1 LNRHY
6 FYRGFLRRICSVPV
20 LILTLFTLNVVS
32 GQQLPYQNPDLKPD
46 ERASDLLSRMTL
58 QEKIGQMNKPTG
70 FQESDRELIH
80 QGKISG
86 LYITDPRKSNEL
98 QRIAMEESRL
108 GIPLIFGSDVIH
120 GFATVFPIPLGEA
133 STWNPELIRKASEI
147 AAKEATSHGIRWTY
161 APMVD
166 VARDP
171 RWGRIAEGGGEDP
184 HLNAVMGRAKIRGFM
199 HKPLSDPESMLY
211 CIKHYVGYGAAIGG
225 RDYNTTDL
233 SERTL
238 REIYLPP
245 FYEGIMQDPMYGT
258 AMSAFND
265 LNGIPMT
272 ANEWTLT
279 DILRDEW
286 GFRGFV
292 ISDFDAVA
300 QLIDHGVAKDTAEAA
315 RLAVNAGVDMDMGD
329 AYIKTLAKLVKSGE
343 LDESM
348 IDRSVKR
355 ILRVKFALGLFER
368 PYTDL
373 ERTKHGLLRDEYIKV
388 ARQAAR
394 ESIVL
399 LKNEDDLLPLN
410 KNLSSVAV
418 IGPLANS
425 REHLLGSWSAHG
437 DVGSVVSVLEGIK
450 QAVPDSSVVHY
461 SKGCTVSET
470 DTSGFKAARNLAR
483 NAEVAILVIGEDRD
497 MSGEAA
503 SRASLELPGVQ
514 SQLVKEI
521 HKTGTSVV
529 EVLMNGRPLT
539 INWSVEHVPA
549 ILETWFGGIRA
560 GPAIADVLFGDY
572 NPGGKL
578 PVTFP
583 RSVGQVPLFY
593 NHKSTGRP
601 PSDYK
606 YTSKYLNTPWMPLY
620 PFGYG
625 LSYTTFEYSNLRIN
639 VDQEADEK
647 FPAIEVLVDV
657 TNTGELDGEEVVQ
670 LYVRDKVASITRPVK
685 ELRDFQRIGL
695 ATGETKTVVFD
706 LAATDFAFYD
716 KTMSPI
722 VEAGDFEIMIGGNS
736 RDLLTQLLTI
746 GNSYQLKTTD

>member
-1 LNRHY
+1 MNNYSHQGV
-6 FYRGFLRRICSVPV
+6 FYRIRIISA
-20 LILTLFTLNVVS
+20 LILGVFVFTS
-32 GQQLPYQNPDLKPD
+32 GFGQELPYRNPDLTPE
-46 ERASDLLSRMTL
+46 ERAADLLSRMNLT
-58 QEKIGQMNKPTG
+58 EKIGQMNKPTG
-70 FQESDRELIH
+70 FQESDRELIR

-86 LYITDPRKSNEL
+86 LYITDPRKTNKL
-98 QRIAMEESRL
+98 QRIAMEETRL
-108 GIPLIFGSDVIH
+108 RIPLIFSSDVVH

-133 STWNPELIRKASEI
+133 STWNPALIRKSSEI

-184 HLNAVMGRAKIRGFM
+184 YLNAILGRAKIRGFM

-225 RDYNTTDL
+225 RDYNTTEL

-245 FYEGIMQDPMYGT
+245 FYDGIMQDPMYGT
-258 AMSAFND
+258 VMGAFND
-265 LNGIPMT
+265 LNGIPAT

-279 DILRDEW
+279 EILRDEW
-286 GFRGFV
+286 GFKGFV

-315 RLAVNAGVDMDMGD
+315 RLAVTAGVDMDMGD
-329 AYIKTLAKLVKSGE
+329 AYIKTLEKLVESGE

-355 ILRVKFALGLFER
+355 ILRVKFALGLFDR

-399 LKNEDDLLPLN
+399 LKNEGALLPLK
-410 KNLSSVAV
+410 KNSSSIAV

-425 REHLLGSWSAHG
+425 REDLLGSWSAHG

-450 QAVPDSSVVHY
+450 QAVPDSSVVYY
-461 SKGCTVSET
+461 SKGCTVSGT

-483 NAEVAILVIGEDRD
+483 NAEVAILVIGEGRD

-503 SRASLELPGVQ
+503 SRTSLDLPGVQ

-521 HKTGTSVV
+521 HKTSAPMV

-539 INWSVEHVPA
+539 INWSAEHVPA
-549 ILETWFGGIRA
+549 ILETWFGGIQA

-583 RSVGQVPLFY
+583 RSVGQVPKFY
-593 NHKSTGRP
+593 NHKNTGRP

-606 YTSKYLNTPWMPLY
+606 YTSKYLNTPWTPLF

-625 LSYTTFEYSNLRIN
+625 LSYTSFKYSNFRI
-639 VDQEADEK
+639 EK
-647 FPAIEVLVDV
+647 KQNSGESFPVIEVSVDI
-657 TNTGELDGEEVVQ
+657 TNTEELPGEEVVQ
-670 LYVRDKVASITRPVK
+670 LYIRDKVASVTRPVK
-685 ELRDFQRIGL
+685 ELRDFRRIMLDSGQS
-695 ATGETKTVVFD
+695 KTVKFT
-706 LAATDFAFYD
+706 LEAEDFAFYD
-716 KTMSPI
+716 QAMNRI
-722 VEAGDFEIMIGGNS
+722 VEAGDFEVMIGGNS
-736 RDLLTQLLTI
+736 RDVLTQPLTI
-746 GNSYQLKTTD
+746 ENSYQLKTTD

>member
-1 LNRHY
+1 MNNYSHQGV
-6 FYRGFLRRICSVPV
+6 FCRIRIISA
-20 LILTLFTLNVVS
+20 LILGVFVFTS
-32 GQQLPYQNPDLKPD
+32 GFGQELPYRNPDLTPE
-46 ERASDLLSRMTL
+46 ERAADLLSRMNLT
-58 QEKIGQMNKPTG
+58 EKIGQMNKPTG
-70 FQESDRELIH
+70 FQESDRELIR

-86 LYITDPRKSNEL
+86 LYITDPRKTNKL
-98 QRIAMEESRL
+98 QRIAMEETRL
-108 GIPLIFGSDVIH
+108 RIPLIFSSDVVH

-133 STWNPELIRKASEI
+133 STWNPALIRKSSEI

-184 HLNAVMGRAKIRGFM
+184 YLNAILGRAKIRGFM

-225 RDYNTTDL
+225 RDYNTTEL

-245 FYEGIMQDPMYGT
+245 FYDGIMQDPMYGT
-258 AMSAFND
+258 VMGAFND
-265 LNGIPMT
+265 LNGIPAT

-279 DILRDEW
+279 EILRDEW
-286 GFRGFV
+286 GFKGFV

-315 RLAVNAGVDMDMGD
+315 RLAVTAGVDMDMGD
-329 AYIKTLAKLVKSGE
+329 AYIKTLEKLVESGE

-355 ILRVKFALGLFER
+355 ILRVKFALGLFDR

-399 LKNEDDLLPLN
+399 LKNEGALLPLK
-410 KNLSSVAV
+410 KNSSSIAV

-425 REHLLGSWSAHG
+425 REDLLGSWSAHG

-450 QAVPDSSVVHY
+450 QAVPDSSVVYY
-461 SKGCTVSET
+461 SKGCTVSGT

-483 NAEVAILVIGEDRD
+483 NAEVAILVIGEGRD

-503 SRASLELPGVQ
+503 SRTSLDLPGVQ

-521 HKTGTSVV
+521 HKTSAPMV

-539 INWSVEHVPA
+539 INWSAEHVPA
-549 ILETWFGGIRA
+549 ILETWFGGIQA

-583 RSVGQVPLFY
+583 RSVGQVPKFY
-593 NHKSTGRP
+593 NHKNTGRP

-606 YTSKYLNTPWMPLY
+606 YTSKYLNTPWTPLF

-625 LSYTTFEYSNLRIN
+625 LSYTSFKYSNFRI
-639 VDQEADEK
+639 EK
-647 FPAIEVLVDV
+647 KQNSGESFPVIEVSVDI
-657 TNTGELDGEEVVQ
+657 TNTEELPGEEVVQ
-670 LYVRDKVASITRPVK
+670 LYIRDKVASVTRPVK
-685 ELRDFQRIGL
+685 ELRDFRRIMLDSGQS
-695 ATGETKTVVFD
+695 KTVKFT
-706 LAATDFAFYD
+706 LEAEDFAFYD
-716 KTMSPI
+716 QAMNRI
-722 VEAGDFEIMIGGNS
+722 VEAGDFEVMIGGNS
-736 RDLLTQLLTI
+736 RDVLTQPLTI
-746 GNSYQLKTTD
+746 ENSYQLKTTD